1 MKTDIYKYVHS
12 LPSADSRRV
21 LVSFKW
27 KYVQKVL
34 FYTPYSTQ
42 GPNPTNLHELTNIW
56 IRGLKR
62 TQFAK
67 ILIITESYNS

>member
-1 MKTDIYKYVHS
+1 MKTDVYKYVHS
-12 LPSADSRRV
+12 PPSADSRRV
-21 LVSFKW
+21 LVSFKL

-34 FYTPYSTQ
+34 FYTPIPHMPES
-42 GPNPTNLHELTNIW
+42 NELPIIW

-67 ILIITESYNS
+67 ILIITETYNP